1 MCKFSHTKRKISPLS
16 NDKKNSIRSIQWFR
30 SSKHING
37 ARSSVNYQIC
47 TFCVLFLALKYSE
60 LLAYWIDLIDFFSL
74 ERWDIYLSFGV
85 WKYAQNL
92 KKLNF
97 MAKSSQNR
105 FCQKWATLSLITH
118 NFGNTGRIDLIFFFS
133 ESLDSQLS
141 NGV

>member
-1 MCKFSHTKRKISPLS
+1 MWRCKTVTLSTKWRSDTL
-16 NDKKNSIRSIQWFR
+16 NRSIQWFK
-30 SSKHING
+30 SSKYINW

-60 LLAYWIDLIDFFSL
+60 LLAYWMDLIDFCFIGK
-74 ERWDIYLSFGV
+74 RRHLSFF
-85 WKYAQNL
+85 WCMKICTKF

-97 MAKSSQNR
+97 MAKSSQNS
-105 FCQKWATLSLITH
+105 FCQKWVTLSLITH
-118 NFGNTGRIDLIFFFS
+118 NFSKTGRIDLIFFSS